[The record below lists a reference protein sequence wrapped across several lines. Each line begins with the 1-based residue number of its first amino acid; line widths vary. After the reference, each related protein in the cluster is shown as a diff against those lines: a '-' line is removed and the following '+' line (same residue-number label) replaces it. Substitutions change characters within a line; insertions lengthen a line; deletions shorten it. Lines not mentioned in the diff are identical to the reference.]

1 VNGKI
6 NWKGINLEWFVPF
19 LFALFLFWFILFL
32 NIPDSI
38 SQYFHTYS
46 LGLFLTVIALYYV
59 SFSLPGNIGA
69 MVALGL
75 TMALLS
81 LSLSYMWTSG
91 FSDNFVIGGL
101 LPYKDGKNYYA
112 GANLILNGLPML
124 NAGQATERPL
134 FPGFLA
140 CLLWLTGQNL
150 KISLGIIVQLVGVGV
165 YLSALQICNLF
176 GVLAASLFATLMYF
190 YIQTFIGYTLSELL
204 GLMAGCFGFA
214 MILQASY
221 RRKWVDLVLGVA
233 VLLVGVSARAGAFLI
248 FPMLALWIGWIFR
261 EKRSF
266 DLKRAVDAFIL
277 ILGLY
282 FLINTVYSRLLGI
295 PSGYSFEN
303 FSYAL
308 YGQVRGGTGWHRAIE
323 ELGTREPTVVY
334 RAALDFFL
342 KHPLSLAIGF
352 AKSYRDFFW
361 YGDSNVFAFN
371 GQDWHHP
378 VNIILWL
385 AMIFLLLYGIFQLF
399 KGSRLNSDS
408 LLLAGF
414 IGVFLSIP
422 FLPPIDGGSRF
433 HAGTMPFFFAAL
445 VAGIRGVSRGRQ
457 DQMNGDDPL
466 PNHLL
471 VSRSTSL
478 LLLAMV
484 LLVPLLIYKFGT
496 KPALTGVECLADE
509 QQFII
514 EAHPGSYIDLIKDK
528 SAQCGS
534 LPQVCLDDFEDNNV
548 ELKVDDYYQKLVAFA
563 GSNSPNFRLIPAI
576 DLIDNEFHY
585 FYIPLDQLPRHGA
598 SDLITGCGIEVKTR
612 NQSIFQ
618 VKSVLSKE
626 K

>member
-1 VNGKI
+1 MNRKLTI
-6 NWKGINLEWFVPF
+6 KGINLEGVAPF
-19 LFALFLFWFILFL
+19 LLPLLLFWLILFVNL
-32 NIPDSI
+32 PDSFN
-38 SQYFHTYS
+38 QYFHTYS
-46 LGLFLTVIALYYV
+46 LGLFLLVITLYCV
-59 SFSLPGNIGA
+59 SFSFPGKVGA
-69 MVALGL
+69 MVALSL

-112 GANLILNGLPML
+112 GAKLILAGLPML
-124 NAGQATERPL
+124 NAGQATQRPL
-134 FPGFLA
+134 FPGLLA
-140 CLLWLTGQNL
+140 SLLWLTGQNL
-150 KISLGIIVQLVGVGV
+150 KISLGIIVQLVGIGL
-165 YLSALQICNLF
+165 YLSAQQIRNLF

-221 RRKWVDLVLGVA
+221 RHKWVDLVLGVA
-233 VLLVGVSARAGAFLI
+233 VLLVGVSARAGAFFI
-248 FPMLALWIGWIFR
+248 FPMLALWIGWIFP

-266 DLKRAVDAFIL
+266 DLKRAVYAFIL
-277 ILGLY
+277 ILVLY
-282 FLINTVYSRLLGI
+282 FLINTAYSRLLGI
-295 PSGYSFEN
+295 PSGYSFGN
-303 FSYAL
+303 FSYAI
-308 YGQVRGGTGWHRAIE
+308 YGQVRGGTGWHSAIE
-323 ELGTREPTVVY
+323 ELGTREPLVVY

-361 YGDSNVFAFN
+361 YGDSNVFAFT

-378 VNIILWL
+378 MNIILWL
-385 AMIFLLLYGIFQLF
+385 AMIFLLLNGIFQLF
-399 KGSRLNSDS
+399 KGIRLNADS

-414 IGVFLSIP
+414 IGIFLSIP

-433 HAGTMPFFFAAL
+433 YAATMPFFFAAL
-445 VAGIRGVSRGRQ
+445 IAGIQGLSRGGQ
-457 DQMNGDDPL
+457 DQMNSDDPL
-466 PNHLL
+466 PDNLL
-471 VSRSTSL
+471 VLRSTSL
-478 LLLAMV
+478 LLLVMV
-484 LLVPLLIYKFGT
+484 LLVPILIYRFST
-496 KPALTGVECLADE
+496 KPTLTGVECLVDE
-509 QQFII
+509 QRYII
-514 EAHPGSYIDLIKDK
+514 EAHPGSYIDLIKAR

-548 ELKVDDYYQKLVAFA
+548 ELKIDDYYQKLVALA
-563 GSNSPNFRLIPAI
+563 ASNGSNFRLIPAI

-585 FYIPLDQLPRHGA
+585 FYIPLNQLPRHGS
-598 SDLITGCGIEVKTR
+598 SDLIAGCGIEIKTR